1 MSEVNKAGGDAQVQ
15 KKKNGE
21 DIESNIGIGYD
32 DNDDTTSSL
41 GYKNDI
47 LQLEHMDPVLNAK
60 MHLVNNAIDE
70 IGFTRYQWKLFVLN
84 GFGYAV
90 DSLILLIQSIVA
102 GQAALEFSP
111 SYPNGLTIAVYV
123 GMLVGALFWGLTA
136 DIIGRKFAFNVSL
149 VICSVFAIVAGASP
163 SWEVLGL
170 FVCLSAFG
178 AGGNLVLDTAVFL
191 EYLPSKR
198 QWMLTLMAAWWG
210 VGQLI
215 AGFFAWAFI
224 PNFSCEDSSVNPS
237 AAPCTRSNNQG
248 WRYVW
253 YASGSLVLVMS
264 ILRIT
269 VIQLKETPKFLV
281 GEGKD
286 AECVETL
293 QFIATTYN
301 RPCSLTLQLMQDCGT
316 INSDAARQGKSKW
329 GLGEVST
336 HLKGLYATKRIGIS
350 TSLIW
355 LSWTL
360 IGLAYPLYNV
370 FLPTYLASRGAAFGQ
385 PSPYTTWR
393 NYTLVNFS
401 GIWGP
406 VLAGWLCE
414 TRLGRKYTM
423 VLGAVVTMAF
433 FFAYTQ
439 VRTAVQNVAFSCI
452 VNFCLN
458 IYYGTLYAYTPEV
471 LPSAHRGTGNGIAI
485 GWNRVMGILSA
496 VIATVADTSTAVPVY
511 ICAALYILMAFVAFL
526 FPFEP
531 RGKRSS

>member
-1 MSEVNKAGGDAQVQ
+1 MGAKASDDKRVQDHDVENNTDDVGSVGG
-15 KKKNGE
+15 G
-21 DIESNIGIGYD
+21 
-32 DNDDTTSSL
+32 
-41 GYKNDI
+41 DI
-47 LQLEHMDPVLNAK
+47 LQLEHTDPVLNAK
-60 MHLVNNAIDE
+60 MHLINDTIDE
-70 IGFTRYQWKLFVLN
+70 IGFTGYQWKLFVLN

-90 DSLILLIQSIVA
+90 DSLILLIQSIIA
-102 GQAALEFSP
+102 GQAALEFRP
-111 SYPNGLTIAVYV
+111 SFPNGLTIAVYV
-123 GMLVGALFWGLTA
+123 GMLVGALFWGMTA
-136 DIIGRKFAFNVSL
+136 DIMGRKIAFNVSL
-149 VICSVFAIVAGASP
+149 LLCSVFAIVAGASP
-163 SWEVLGL
+163 NWEVLGL
-170 FVCLSAFG
+170 FICLSAFG

-191 EYLPSKR
+191 EYLPSYK

-210 VGQLI
+210 IGQLI
-215 AGFFAWAFI
+215 AGFLAWGFL
-224 PNFSCEDSSVNPS
+224 PNYSCQDPS
-237 AAPCTRSNNQG
+237 AYPDAAPCTKENNQG

-253 YASGSLVLVMS
+253 YTSGSLVFVMS

-269 VIQLKETPKFLV
+269 IIRLKETPKFLV

-293 QFIATTYN
+293 QFIANKYN
-301 RPCSLTLQLMQDCGT
+301 RPCSLTLEKMQALGSIDR
-316 INSDAARQGKSKW
+316 ISRKVPGKRTW
-329 GLGEVST
+329 GLGEVGM
-336 HLKGLYATKRIGIS
+336 HLKGLFSTKRIGIS

-370 FLPTYLASRGAAFGQ
+370 FLPAYLASRGAAFGE
-385 PSPYTTWR
+385 PSPYITWR

-406 VLAGWLCE
+406 VLAGWMCG

-423 VLGAVVTMAF
+423 VIGALITMAF

-439 VRTAVQNVAFSCI
+439 VRTATQNVAFTCTI
-452 VNFCLN
+452 NFCLN

-496 VIATVADTSTAVPVY
+496 VIATVSDTGTAVPIY
-511 ICAALYILMAFVAFL
+511 ICAALYIFMAVIAAI

-531 RGKRSS
+531 YGRRSS